1 MRPAWRLAINSLS
14 GRRSR
19 SLLLV
24 ASVALSSALI
34 ATVACAMASMHS
46 GLKQRIDATVGA
58 ADLRVSRTGKDA
70 LTPEVL
76 AKVRAWPEAKV
87 VVPRAQG
94 PIILKVVRAE
104 EKPGSENRD
113 TQNQDQECATVG
125 SGVDPVLDAQVRAT
139 EIVEGRRASAMG
151 EIVID
156 VHAAKEM
163 AAKVGE
169 QVSVSRWGDP
179 ITLKIVGIM
188 RQPGIGMG
196 VVTRP
201 ESQVTLEQ
209 MGIILEK
216 PGTIK
221 ELDVVLTDSRDAEK
235 VAQQHQNDLGN
246 GVVVRTSA
254 KISSGLDQSQR
265 TGRIGLTVA
274 SAIAM
279 LSAGFIIMTGLTT
292 NVTERI
298 RELAMLRCIGGTKSQ
313 MAESQIVMGIIVGAL
328 GAAVGIPAGTLG
340 AWILVNYFK
349 DHFPAGFTFN
359 TVGVTLGVA
368 AAVLAG
374 LFGSLLP
381 AWKAARTSP
390 LDALAAR
397 SKPAK
402 LRGILLCGVAGLA
415 LAGVHAIMFLLIKD
429 PDTLLITDLT
439 TGLPS
444 IFAGYFLISVPVV
457 WLINLVLG
465 PLLSLV
471 LRIPS
476 GLLVR
481 SVRAT
486 PYRFGFTAGA
496 MMLGLALLV
505 SLWTNGRAI
514 DRDVLSGF
522 KFPDAFAAGLN
533 ISEKTQKKIA
543 ALPFVAKTT
552 PITVQSFKTDAFGF
566 KALDNTSTTFIAF
579 DPDDFLQMA
588 NITWLEGDKQT
599 GIDEL
604 RKGGAVLVAKEFRVA
619 RGVGVG
625 DTLKLSLD
633 GKSYEFKVVGVVA
646 SPGLDVVSKYFEIG
660 EDFLD
665 VAVNAVF
672 GSRDDLKR
680 LVGNSTVRL
689 LQIDLKSDG
698 EFTNLSDAEAIKQI
712 RKAGGFEVLDAG
724 SGREIIKEIR
734 KYVSASLYVFSLV
747 AVGGMLVA
755 CFGVANLI
763 VAGIQARQFEFGVL
777 RAIGAQKGLIVRLVL
792 GEALIIA
799 LGACVVG
806 TAMGIHAS
814 WAGQVMNELTLGL
827 QLKLRVPL
835 DATALGW
842 GMLTIITVGAA
853 VPAILSVNRAKP
865 RELLGGVRG

>member
-94 PIILKVVRAE
+94 PIILKVVRVE

-235 VAQQHQNDLGN
+235 VAEAHKKDLGD

-274 SAIAM
+274 SAVAM

-439 TGLPS
+439 TGLPA

-505 SLWTNGRAI
+505 
-514 DRDVLSGF
+514 
-522 KFPDAFAAGLN
+522 
-533 ISEKTQKKIA
+533 
-543 ALPFVAKTT
+543 
-552 PITVQSFKTDAFGF
+552 
-566 KALDNTSTTFIAF
+566 
-579 DPDDFLQMA
+579 
-588 NITWLEGDKQT
+588 
-599 GIDEL
+599 
-604 RKGGAVLVAKEFRVA
+604 
-619 RGVGVG
+619 
-625 DTLKLSLD
+625 
-633 GKSYEFKVVGVVA
+633 
-646 SPGLDVVSKYFEIG
+646 
-660 EDFLD
+660 
-665 VAVNAVF
+665 
-672 GSRDDLKR
+672 
-680 LVGNSTVRL
+680 
-689 LQIDLKSDG
+689 
-698 EFTNLSDAEAIKQI
+698 
-712 RKAGGFEVLDAG
+712 
-724 SGREIIKEIR
+724 
-734 KYVSASLYVFSLV
+734 
-747 AVGGMLVA
+747 
-755 CFGVANLI
+755 
-763 VAGIQARQFEFGVL
+763 
-777 RAIGAQKGLIVRLVL
+777 
-792 GEALIIA
+792 
-799 LGACVVG
+799 
-806 TAMGIHAS
+806 
-814 WAGQVMNELTLGL
+814 
-827 QLKLRVPL
+827 
-835 DATALGW
+835 
-842 GMLTIITVGAA
+842 
-853 VPAILSVNRAKP
+853 
-865 RELLGGVRG
+865 

>member
-19 SLLLV
+19 SMLLV

-70 LTPEVL
+70 LTAEVVD
-76 AKVRAWPEAKV
+76 KVRAWPEARI

-94 PIILKVVRAE
+94 PIIIKI
-104 EKPGSENRD
+104 PPDG
-113 TQNQDQECATVG
+113 TECATVG

-139 EIVEGRRASAMG
+139 EIIEGRRASALG

-163 AAKVGE
+163 AARIGE

-179 ITLKIVGIM
+179 ITLRIVGIM

-209 MGIILEK
+209 MGQILEK

-221 ELDVVLTDSRDAEK
+221 ELDVVLADSRDAEK
-235 VAQQHQNDLGN
+235 VAQQHKNDLGD

-298 RELAMLRCIGGTKSQ
+298 RELAMLRCIGGTRSQ
-313 MAESQIVMGIIVGAL
+313 MAESQIVMGVIVGAL

-340 AWILVNYFK
+340 AWVLVNYFK

-374 LFGSLLP
+374 LLGSLLP

-402 LRGILLCGVAGLA
+402 LRGILLCGVAGLL
-415 LAGVHAIMFLLIKD
+415 LAAVHGIMFVLIKN

-439 TGLPS
+439 TGLPA

-465 PLLSLV
+465 PLLSV
-471 LRIPS
+471 ALRIPS
-476 GLLVR
+476 GLLVK

-514 DRDVLSGF
+514 DRDVLNGF

-533 ISEKTQKKIA
+533 ISEKTQRKIS
-543 ALPFVAKTT
+543 ALPAVAKTT

-566 KALDNTSTTFIAF
+566 KTLDNTSTTFIAF
-579 DPDDFLQMA
+579 DPDEFLKMA
-588 NITWLEGDKQT
+588 NIQWLEGDKQT
-599 GIDEL
+599 GIEEL
-604 RKGGAVLVAKEFRVA
+604 KKGGAVLVAKEFRVA

-625 DTLKLSLD
+625 DTLKLSLE
-633 GKSYEFKVVGVVA
+633 GKSYEFRVVGVVA

-672 GSRDDLKR
+672 GSSADLR
-680 LVGNSTVRL
+680 ARVGNTPVRL
-689 LQIDLKSDG
+689 LQIDLSPG
-698 EFTNLSDAEAIKQI
+698 VSDAEAIRQI
-712 RKAGGFEVLDAG
+712 RKAGGFEILDAG
-724 SGREIIKEIR
+724 SGREIMKEI
-734 KYVSASLYVFSLV
+734 KTYVSASLYVFSLV

-777 RAIGAQKGLIVRLVL
+777 RAIGAQKGLIARMVL

-799 LGACVVG
+799 LTACIVG

-827 QLKLRVPL
+827 QLKLRVPV
-835 DATALGW
+835 DATLMGW
-842 GMLTIITVGAA
+842 GMLTVITVGAA
-853 VPAILSVNRAKP
+853 LPAILGVNRARV
-865 RELLGGVRG
+865 RELLGAVRG

>member
-1 MRPAWRLAINSLS
+1 MRPAWRLGINSLS

-19 SLLLV
+19 SMLLV

-58 ADLRVSRTGKDA
+58 ADLRVARTGKDA
-70 LTPEVL
+70 LTADVAE
-76 AKVRAWPEAKV
+76 KVRAWPETKLV
-87 VVPRAQG
+87 VARAQG
-94 PIILKVVRAE
+94 PIILKNPANGNE
-104 EKPGSENRD
+104 A
-113 TQNQDQECATVG
+113 ATVG
-125 SGVDPVLDAQVRAT
+125 NGVDAAADAQVRAV
-139 EIVEGRRASAMG
+139 EVVEGRRATALG
-151 EIVID
+151 EIAID
-156 VHAAKEM
+156 QAGMKELG
-163 AAKVGE
+163 AKVGDTL
-169 QVSVSRWGDP
+169 SVSRWGDA
-179 ITLKIVGIM
+179 ISLKVVGVV

-196 VVTRP
+196 VMTRA

-209 MGIILEK
+209 MGVILEK

-221 ELDVVLTDSRDAEK
+221 ELDVVLKDSRDSER
-235 VAQQHQNDLGN
+235 VAQQHKSDLGP
-246 GVVVRTSA
+246 GVLVRTSA
-254 KISSGLDQSQR
+254 KITSGLDQSQR

-279 LSAGFIIMTGLTT
+279 LSAAFIIMTGLTT

-298 RELAMLRCIGGTKSQ
+298 RELAMLRCIGGTKGQ
-313 MAESQIVMGIIVGAL
+313 MAESQIVMGLTVGAM
-328 GAAVGIPAGTLG
+328 GAVVGIPAGTLG
-340 AWILVNYFK
+340 AWVLVNYFR

-359 TVGVTLGVA
+359 TVGVLLGVA

-374 LFGSLLP
+374 LLGSLLP

-397 SKPAK
+397 SKPA
-402 LRGILLCGVAGLA
+402 RGSGLVLCGVAGLA
-415 LAGVHAIMFLLIKD
+415 LVALHIVMFTVIRD
-429 PDTLLITDLT
+429 PDHLLFLDLGI
-439 TGLPS
+439 GLPGL
-444 IFAGYFLISVPVV
+444 FAGYFLLSVPVV
-457 WLINLVLG
+457 WIITTVLG
-465 PLLSLV
+465 PLLSKV
-471 LRIPS
+471 LAIPA

-481 SVRAT
+481 SVQAT
-486 PYRFGFTAGA
+486 PYRFGFTSGA
-496 MMLGLALLV
+496 MMLGLALMV
-505 SLWTNGRAI
+505 SIWTNGRSI
-514 DRDVLSGF
+514 DRDVLSSF

-533 ISEKTQKKIA
+533 ISERTQKRIA
-543 ALPFVAKTT
+543 ALPFVKKTT
-552 PITVQSFKTDAFGF
+552 PITVQNFRTDAFGF
-566 KALDNTSTTFIAF
+566 KALDNASTTFIAF
-579 DPDDFLQMA
+579 EPDDFLNMA
-588 NITWLEGDKQT
+588 NIKWLEGDKVS
-599 GIDEL
+599 GVEAL

-633 GKSYEFKVVGVVA
+633 GKKFEFKVVGVVA

-660 EDFLD
+660 DDFLD

-672 GSRDDLKR
+672 GSREDLKR
-680 LVGNSTVRL
+680 LVGVSTVRL
-689 LQIDLKSDG
+689 MQIDLKSDG
-698 EFTNLSDAEAIKQI
+698 EFAKLSDADAIRQI

-734 KYVSASLYVFSLV
+734 TYVAASLYVFSLV

-777 RAIGAQKGLIVRLVL
+777 RAIGAQKGLIARMVL

-799 LGACVVG
+799 LAACIVG
-806 TAMGIHAS
+806 TCFGFHGA
-814 WAGQVMNELTLGL
+814 WAGQKMNELTLGFQMTTHL
-827 QLKLRVPL
+827 PV

-842 GMLTIITVGAA
+842 VMLTVITVGAA
-853 VPAILSVNRAKP
+853 LPAILSVNRAKP
-865 RELLGGVRG
+865 RELLGAVRG

>member
-19 SLLLV
+19 SMLLV

-76 AKVRAWPEAKV
+76 SKVRAWPEAKV

-94 PIILKVVRAE
+94 PIIIKIPPE
-104 EKPGSENRD
+104 GME
-113 TQNQDQECATVG
+113 TATVG
-125 SGVDPVLDAQVRAT
+125 SGVDPDLDVQVRAT
-139 EIVEGRRASAMG
+139 EMVEGRRARALG

-156 VHAAKEM
+156 LAAQKEM
-163 AAKVGE
+163 GAKVGE
-169 QVSVSRWGDP
+169 SVSVSRWGEP
-179 ITLKIVGIM
+179 ITLKIVGVM

-209 MGIILEK
+209 MGQILEK

-221 ELDVVLTDSRDAEK
+221 ELDVVLKDSRDAEK
-235 VAQQHQNDLGN
+235 VAEQHKKDLGD

-313 MAESQIVMGIIVGAL
+313 MAESQIVMGIIVGTL

-340 AWILVNYFK
+340 AWVLVNYFK

-368 AAVLAG
+368 AAVMAG
-374 LFGSLLP
+374 LLGSLLP

-397 SKPAK
+397 SKVAK
-402 LRGILLCGVAGLA
+402 LRGILLCGVAGILLA
-415 LAGVHAIMFLLIKD
+415 AVHGVMFVVIKD
-429 PDTLLITDLT
+429 PDTLLISDLAI
-439 TGLPS
+439 GLPA
-444 IFAGYFLISVPVV
+444 IFAGYFFISVPIV

-465 PLLSLV
+465 PLLSLT

-514 DRDVLSGF
+514 ERDVLNGF

-543 ALPFVAKTT
+543 ALPAVAKTT

-566 KALDNTSTTFIAF
+566 KTLDNTSTTFIAF
-579 DPDDFLQMA
+579 DPDEFLKMA
-588 NITWLEGDKQT
+588 NIQWLEGDKQT
-599 GIDEL
+599 GIEEL
-604 RKGGAVLVAKEFRVA
+604 KKGGAVLVAKEFRVA

-625 DTLKLSLD
+625 DTLTLSLD
-633 GKSYEFKVVGVVA
+633 GKKYPFKVVGVVA

-672 GSRDDLKR
+672 GSSADLR
-680 LVGNSTVRL
+680 ARVGNTPVRL
-689 LQIDLKSDG
+689 LQIDLKDIKDG
-698 EFTNLSDAEAIKQI
+698 GVSDAEAIKQI
-712 RKAGGFEVLDAG
+712 RKAGGFEILDAG
-724 SGREIIKEIR
+724 SGREIMKEI
-734 KYVSASLYVFSLV
+734 KTYVSASLYVFSLV

-777 RAIGAQKGLIVRLVL
+777 RAIGAQKGLIARMVL

-799 LGACVVG
+799 LAACIVG
-806 TAMGIHAS
+806 TAMGVHAS

-827 QLKLRVPL
+827 QLKLRVPW
-835 DATALGW
+835 DATLLGC
-842 GMLTIITVGAA
+842 GMLTLITVGAA
-853 VPAILSVNRAKP
+853 MPAIVGVNRAKV
-865 RELLGGVRG
+865 RELLGAVRG